1 MFTHRGDSMRTFVS
15 ALRQSFRVAGL
26 SLLLGFSSAA
36 VLATPV
42 NLGYLSFDASGTTA
56 TFDIANITGVNSTSL
71 NDPAFPVVT
80 PVTLSGLSLLVH
92 LSDGTSETFTQS
104 DFTLALDGL
113 SYDGPSVA
121 IGGSVLPISAILT
134 GNLSPTTLDIGS
146 SVSVDAAFLPVT
158 LTDVTGGPLQD
169 GDAALIQANPGS
181 TSTVPEPSTLS
192 LMTLGALAALRARRR
207 LGVSAA
213 LATAAAVVPGMA
225 GATTV
230 GMTTATL
237 PSTGVAGVSSVKL
250 TANGLPNVAA
260 ASIHIAIAP
269 TCAVGGSVAGEIDT
283 VASKVTA
290 FPFSTVTKSISF
302 TIPGTVAQGTY
313 LVSISGTD
321 TGGTPFASTGCSAM
335 TVTTTNTTLN
345 ACLPTSSLAVAL
357 GTHVTAYVPRGYWE
371 GSTTGVQVVP
381 IEGGGAP
388 SLISTPHVVN
398 SCASN
403 PASGE
408 TICTANNTD
417 VYRITGTTLTGTVT
431 SGATGTAS
439 FSGGNCANCGVA
451 INALTNTAYINMGI
465 SGSPSGGGLQ
475 ALNLTTGTLGPAFKM
490 QHLVSEN
497 ISIDAGRGL
506 VLSPGEDGNYGLV
519 KLDAAGGL
527 VAEYANTTIGG
538 GTDYDSAAEDC
549 TTGVA
554 LASSEFTSN
563 VPMAD
568 LNQAT
573 FVAGSGGSIGTW
585 SSPHAVVPLSG
596 SFSAGTSGISVAP
609 GSAHLGVVTGEFGG
623 QAFAVMQLPTTPATG
638 GTVPGITDYVYVPNL
653 PNTPDGTAFS
663 AGFDPHTITAYT
675 SPNDGKPYAL
685 IADWATGTPTYVAV
699 IDLQALMAAPRLAG
713 SHTLNTGAFNLLTS
727 GAVRYVKTS

>member
-1 MFTHRGDSMRTFVS
+1 
-15 ALRQSFRVAGL
+15 
-26 SLLLGFSSAA
+26 
-36 VLATPV
+36 
-42 NLGYLSFDASGTTA
+42 
-56 TFDIANITGVNSTSL
+56 
-71 NDPAFPVVT
+71 
-80 PVTLSGLSLLVH
+80 
-92 LSDGTSETFTQS
+92 
-104 DFTLALDGL
+104 
-113 SYDGPSVA
+113 
-121 IGGSVLPISAILT
+121 
-134 GNLSPTTLDIGS
+134 
-146 SVSVDAAFLPVT
+146 
-158 LTDVTGGPLQD
+158 
-169 GDAALIQANPGS
+169 
-181 TSTVPEPSTLS
+181 
-192 LMTLGALAALRARRR
+192 
-207 LGVSAA
+207 VSAA

>member
-1 MFTHRGDSMRTFVS
+1 MRTFVS

-36 VLATPV
+36 VVASPV
-42 NLGYLSFDASGTTA
+42 NLGYLSYDTSGTTA
-56 TFDIANITGVNSTSL
+56 TFDIANVTGANSVGL
-71 NDPAFPVVT
+71 GDPTFPVAT

-92 LSDGTSETFTQS
+92 LSDGTSETFSQS

-121 IGGSVLPISAILT
+121 IGGGALPISAILT

-146 SVSVDAAFLPVT
+146 TVTVDSAFLPVT

-169 GDAALIQANPGS
+169 GDVALIQAS
-181 TSTVPEPSTLS
+181 TTTTSAVPEPSTFALV
-192 LMTLGALAALRARRR
+192 MIGALATLRARRR
-207 LGVSAA
+207 LGASAA
-213 LATAAAVVPGMA
+213 LAAAAAVAPGVA

-237 PSTGVAGVSSVKL
+237 PSTGVAGVTSVKL
-250 TANGLPNVAA
+250 TANGLPSVAPGD
-260 ASIHIAIAP
+260 IHIAIAP
-269 TCAVGGSVAGEIDT
+269 TCAVGGSVVGETDT
-283 VASKVTA
+283 VATKVTA
-290 FPFSTVTKSISF
+290 LPFSATSKTISF

-321 TGGTPFASTGCSAM
+321 TGGTPFASKGCSAM

-388 SLISTPHVVN
+388 SLIATPHVVN

-417 VYRITGTTLTGTVT
+417 VYRINGSALSSTLT
-431 SGATGTAS
+431 SSATGSAS

-465 SGSPSGGGLQ
+465 SGSPSGTGLQ
-475 ALNLTTGTLGPAFKM
+475 TLNLTSGTFGPVLKL
-490 QHLVSEN
+490 QHQVSEN
-497 ISIDAGRGL
+497 ISIDAGRSL
-506 VLSPGEDGNYGLV
+506 LLSPGEDGNYGLV
-519 KLDAAGGL
+519 KLDSAGGL
-527 VAEYANTTIGG
+527 VGEYANTSIGG

-554 LASSEFTSN
+554 LAASEFTSN

-573 FVAGSGGSIGTW
+573 FTPGSGGSIGTW
-585 SSPHAVVPLSG
+585 SSPHAVVPLAG

-623 QAFAVMQLPTTPATG
+623 QAFAVLQLPTTPATG
-638 GTVPGITDYVYVPNL
+638 GTVPSITDYVYVPNL
-653 PNTPDGTAFS
+653 PNTPDGQTFS

-699 IDLQALMAAPRLAG
+699 IDLQALMAAPRVSG
-713 SHTLNTGAFNLLTS
+713 THTLNTGAFNLLTS